1 MKPAYEHI
9 IKAQEIRD
17 NKEARNKRILDN
29 LIAAVIGALFGAMI
43 GYLI

>member
-17 NKEARNKRILDN
+17 NKERRNKRILDD
-29 LIAAVIGALFGAMI
+29 LIAAVIGTIFGMI
-43 GYLI
+43 VGYLI